1 LFLIKLEENMPS
13 YTVTLTDA
21 EDKAL
26 HVVAMSAQEWI
37 DNAVHER
44 CRLAIDEIVNA
55 EVQRK
60 LAAGESIT
68 GSKDDIVMAANV
80 ESAVEKQA
88 RLEAEM
94 LANQEINP

>member
-1 LFLIKLEENMPS
+1 MSVN
-13 YTVTLTDA
+13 YTITLTDA

-26 HVVAMSAQEWI
+26 HVVAMSAQDWI

-68 GSKDDIVMAANV
+68 GSKADIVMAADI
-80 ESAVEKQA
+80 ESAAERQT
-88 RLEAEM
+88 RLEAE
-94 LANQEINP
+94 AQARFAEQEA

>member
-1 LFLIKLEENMPS
+1 MTT
-13 YTVTLTDA
+13 YTITLSDA

-26 HVVAMSAQEWI
+26 HVVAMSAQDWI

-44 CRLAIDEIVNA
+44 CRIAMEEIVAA

-60 LAAGESIT
+60 LAAGEAIT

-80 ESAVEKQA
+80 ESAAERQA
-88 RLEAEM
+88 RMEAEQAAM
-94 LANQEINP
+94 AQQGA